1 MVVMRKRS
9 KASWHLFP
17 RGWKVPLE
25 LRLGIT
31 RRSLRLYITSKKPP
45 DWKRWYNNFLILARE
60 GWLAAWAAQESAPRD
75 LWWHMKMKPAKTV
88 WPHRIWNDPGRI
100 CRPGFLFAWK
110 WITTKVSQAG
120 IGGLLIKWRWQVP
133 DKTVGCLKMTVIRVS
148 QKHKGAWLHSEIVK
162 VRG

>member
-1 MVVMRKRS
+1 MVVVMRKRS

-17 RGWKVPLE
+17 WGWKVPPE

-45 DWKRWYNNFLILARE
+45 DWKRWYNNFLFWFRRAGLSSTGKLPHQTSE
-60 GWLAAWAAQESAPRD
+60 
-75 LWWHMKMKPAKTV
+75 WHRKVKPAETA
-88 WPHRIWNDPGRI
+88 WLHCIWNDPGRI
-100 CRPGFLFAWK
+100 CRPGFLLAWK

-148 QKHKGAWLHSEIVK
+148 QKHKGA
-162 VRG
+162 